1 MRKVICV
8 VKKVR
13 ENRLQE
19 FLVNI
24 DGSNFWVISR
34 RHVTVGDS
42 VTLIVR
48 VRYVFGVRVLLHHK
62 LSHL

>member
-24 DGSNFWVISR
+24 DGNNFWVTSR
-34 RHVTVGDS
+34 RPVAIGDS

-48 VRYVFGVRVLLHHK
+48 VRYIFGARVLLHHK